1 MIYGHLS
8 CPRIFFLIFNNRKI
22 AKFKGLYDEKKT
34 KAETETYKVQKP
46 VPNTSADL
54 CTLRYAFSFSF
65 CIFSGFRYEILIEVV
80 GLS

>member
-8 CPRIFFLIFNNRKI
+8 CSQNLFLIINYRKI
-22 AKFKGLYDEKKT
+22 AEFKGLYDEKKNKNCL

-54 CTLRYAFSFSF
+54 CPLSVSICFLFQFLY
-65 CIFSGFRYEILIEVV
+65 IFRF
-80 GLS
+80 